1 MRTWLIT
8 GRSSGIGK
16 IILERDDYKIVTA
29 RNKNK
34 VMDIVE
40 VYPVT
45 AWAVSLDVCNQE
57 SIKNAVK
64 EIYDQFGIIDVLL
77 NNVMIIVVS
86 V

>member
-16 IILERDDYKIVTA
+16 IILEMDDYKIVTA

-45 AWAVSLDVCNQE
+45 A
-57 SIKNAVK
+57 
-64 EIYDQFGIIDVLL
+64 
-77 NNVMIIVVS
+77 
-86 V
+86 